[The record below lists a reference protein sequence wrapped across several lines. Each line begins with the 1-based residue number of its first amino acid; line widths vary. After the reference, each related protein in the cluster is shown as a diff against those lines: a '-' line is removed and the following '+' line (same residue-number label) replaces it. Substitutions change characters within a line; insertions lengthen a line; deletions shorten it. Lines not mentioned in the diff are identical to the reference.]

1 MQKLCIILEMA
12 IVGEILHFYITA
24 VASFIKMKYSIH
36 KKAK

>member
-1 MQKLCIILEMA
+1 MQKLCVILEMA

-24 VASFIKMKYSIH
+24 VVSFIKMKCSFH